1 MDPCPICQEE
11 LNIKES
17 GRVTLS
23 CSHSFH
29 FSCIGTWIAT
39 QASSDMHAS
48 CPYCRKEMHEKEV
61 FVPLEEEEVE
71 TLREPEYVSFN
82 LSELYIFLTKHFTV
96 GPMDILWQKW
106 DAMYISGLY
115 KTDSTFPGEQR
126 ILFNHTDLDFFL
138 LHTYLDITG
147 DIWNELPK
155 YGDDTMSGAFESA
168 RQDFSS
174 PLYLPYTTTTFT
186 AHTWEIPRPFD
197 MGADADEDFEPI
209 PDRTWHLVDGGFVTC
224 FLLNDEE
231 SLATFQSD
239 AMTVRQAEE
248 FASTKAK
255 TIQTL
260 WRSYRQEKRF
270 DRAEILYKESLEL
283 LKKRDFLHGMRYEVK
298 DTEIQSINS
307 SSLIE

>member
-1 MDPCPICQEE
+1 
-11 LNIKES
+11 
-17 GRVTLS
+17 
-23 CSHSFH
+23 
-29 FSCIGTWIAT
+29 
-39 QASSDMHAS
+39 
-48 CPYCRKEMHEKEV
+48 MHEKEV
-61 FVPLEEEEVE
+61 FVPLEEEES
-71 TLREPEYVSFN
+71 TLPREPEYVSFN
-82 LSELYIFLTKHFTV
+82 LSEMYIFLNKYFNA
-96 GPMDILWQKW
+96 GPMQILWQKW

-115 KTDSTFPGEQR
+115 RTDSTYQGEQR
-126 ILFNHTDLDFFL
+126 ILFSHADLDFFL

-147 DIWNELPK
+147 DMWNDLPK

-197 MGADADEDFEPI
+197 EDADADADADADEELFEPI
-209 PDRTWHLVDGGFVTC
+209 PARTWHLVDGGFVTC
-224 FLLNDEE
+224 FLLGDEE

-270 DRAEILYKESLEL
+270 DRAEILYKESQEL
-283 LKKRDFLHGMRYEVK
+283 LKKGEFQLNEVK
-298 DTEIQSINS
+298 HTEIQSINFPS
-307 SSLIE
+307 DTE

>member
-1 MDPCPICQEE
+1 
-11 LNIKES
+11 
-17 GRVTLS
+17 
-23 CSHSFH
+23 
-29 FSCIGTWIAT
+29 
-39 QASSDMHAS
+39 
-48 CPYCRKEMHEKEV
+48 MHEKEV

-82 LSELYIFLTKHFTV
+82 LSEMNVFLTKHFPGV
-96 GPMDILWQKW
+96 WYVLQQQWN
-106 DAMYISGLY
+106 AMYMSGLY
-115 KTDSTFPGEQR
+115 KTDSTYHGEQI
-126 ILFNHTDLDFFL
+126 ILFTQKELDIFL
-138 LHTYLDITG
+138 LHECWTTVG
-147 DIWNELPK
+147 DIWDELPK

-174 PLYLPYTTTTFT
+174 PLYLPYRTTTFT

-197 MGADADEDFEPI
+197 MGADEELFEPI

-224 FLLNDEE
+224 FLLDDEE

-270 DRAEILYKESLEL
+270 DHAEILYKQSLEL
-283 LKKRDFLHGMRYEVK
+283 LKKGDFLHGMRYEVK
-298 DTEIQSINS
+298 NTEIQSINS